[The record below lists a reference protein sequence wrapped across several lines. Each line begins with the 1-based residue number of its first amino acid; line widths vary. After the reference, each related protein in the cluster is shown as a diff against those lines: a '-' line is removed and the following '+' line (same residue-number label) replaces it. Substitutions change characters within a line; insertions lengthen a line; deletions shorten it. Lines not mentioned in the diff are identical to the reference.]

1 MTIMETSTGTF
12 SISLESKVKPADL
25 AKALAAAV
33 SVTGKQGV
41 AYTSSVY
48 LEWNNDEDIRVTAT
62 DSYCLVTAGTSDVE
76 THLSDSVLIH
86 HKDALAIS
94 KLLKVKTCHS
104 ATFTVTDL
112 TLIVSTADGS
122 LNVPLLSATYPDY
135 RKIIVSVD
143 QNTWPADD
151 ESSVVDPAIMA
162 KLMNAID
169 TVAPSNV
176 AGRVKFCNLHARRSI
191 MLSTVGT
198 ATQPWQVVGMIMP
211 CKG

>member
-33 SVTGKQGV
+33 SVTDKHGV
-41 AYTSSVY
+41 INTSSVY
-48 LEWNNDEDIRVTAT
+48 LEWNNEGDIRVTGT
-62 DSYCLVTAGTSDVE
+62 DSYCLYSAGTTDVAL
-76 THLSDSVLIH
+76 HLSDSVLIKH
-86 HKDALAIS
+86 NDATAIS

-122 LNVPLLSATYPDY
+122 LNVPLLTSKYPDY
-135 RKIIVSVD
+135 RKLIVATD
-143 QNTWPADD
+143 QNVWPADD
-151 ESSVVDPAIMA
+151 ENPVVDPAIMM
-162 KLMNAID
+162 KLMNAIN
-169 TVAPSNV
+169 TVTPNNI
-176 AGRVKFCNLHARRSI
+176 AGRVKFNNLHNRRSI

-198 ATQPWQVVGMIMP
+198 ATEPWQVVCLIMP
-211 CKG
+211 VRT